1 MSNYRYH
8 DQTVTLAERTVGS
21 IGYAIGRSIRLFA
34 TLFVVASLYLWLA
47 PAGLKRACA
56 ELVALIVGLL

>member
-1 MSNYRYH
+1 MDNYRYH
-8 DQTVTLAERTVGS
+8 DQTVTVAERAAGG
-21 IGYAIGRSIRLFA
+21 IGYVIGRSIRLL
-34 TLFVVASLYLWLA
+34 TILFVVAALYLWLA